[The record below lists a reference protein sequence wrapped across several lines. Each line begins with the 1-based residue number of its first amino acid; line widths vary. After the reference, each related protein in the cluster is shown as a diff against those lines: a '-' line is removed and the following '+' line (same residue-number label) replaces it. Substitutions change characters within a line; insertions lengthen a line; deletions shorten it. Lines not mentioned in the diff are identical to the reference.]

1 MFASHVI
8 SHVRELHNVKINPR
22 NKVIERSFI
31 SLIPLKM
38 AKKASLRKI
47 NISEFSKKNA
57 K

>member
-38 AKKASLRKI
+38 AKKASLRKV